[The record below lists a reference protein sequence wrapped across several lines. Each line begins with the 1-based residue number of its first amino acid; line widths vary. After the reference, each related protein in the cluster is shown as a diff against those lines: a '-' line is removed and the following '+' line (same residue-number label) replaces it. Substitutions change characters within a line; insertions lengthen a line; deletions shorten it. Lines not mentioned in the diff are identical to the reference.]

1 MKLLALVL
9 LVATSL
15 LLGHPAWAQDDSAVV
30 QRRTE
35 IREMVHEALA
45 SLFEAAPGAR
55 IAIEHSAGYGVFSTF
70 GIKIFFAGGTTGK
83 GVVINNVTHRSTFM
97 KMAQVHAGL
106 GLGIKKERL
115 VFVFETQRSLRDF
128 VTQGWDFGGQ
138 ASAAVMVADK
148 GGMFAGAI
156 SVSPGVYLYQ
166 ITETGLSASLTLSG
180 PKFFTD
186 PDLN

>member
-1 MKLLALVL
+1 
-9 LVATSL
+9 
-15 LLGHPAWAQDDSAVV
+15 VV

-35 IREMVHEALA
+35 IREMARDALA
-45 SLFEAAPGAR
+45 ALFEAAPAAR
-55 IAIEHSAGYGVFSTF
+55 TAVERSAGYGVFSTF
-70 GIKIFFAGGTTGK
+70 GIKVFFAGGTTGK

-115 VFVFETQRSLRDF
+115 VFVFETQQSLRGF
-128 VTQGWDFGGQ
+128 VTQGWDLGGQ

-166 ITETGLSASLTLSG
+166 VTETGLSASLTLSG
-180 PKFFTD
+180 TKFFRD
-186 PDLN
+186 DDLN